1 MRRRETVVLVSG
13 GGGLNHLLR
22 EAKDAIA
29 EFGAINAGTHAS
41 SIAYYSFL
49 SLVPLLALC
58 ISLISIV
65 GIDEQAVYGFLMAL
79 FPDALNG
86 LIASLVTEAY
96 KQSGLAFS
104 VSTLS
109 LVWSASKGAKALR
122 AGLNAAY
129 GEQENRNTV
138 VVTIIS
144 IVAVV
149 AMGVLIAA
157 AMWLI
162 FGNSL
167 LHILSRSFPGLQPLD
182 GLTELADLIATLAA
196 GVFMIA
202 LCFTCLPAGS
212 RNLRA
217 QLPGAACALV
227 GCGIFSFGFRLY
239 VDHIAS
245 SSNLYGSLATIA
257 LLLLWMYFVFFIL
270 VVGGFVNRYLTER
283 SLSRESS
290 PADTR

>member
-1 MRRRETVVLVSG
+1 M
-13 GGGLNHLLR
+13 NLLK
-22 EAKDAIA
+22 EAKEAFEEFDAI
-29 EFGAINAGTHAS
+29 GADTHAS

-65 GIDEQAVYGFLMAL
+65 GIDEQQVYSFLIVL

-86 LIASLVTEAY
+86 LIASLVSEAY
-96 KQSGLAFS
+96 RQSGLAFS
-104 VSTLS
+104 VSTIS
-109 LVWSASKGAKALR
+109 LLWSASKGAKALR
-122 AGLNAAY
+122 AGLSAAY
-129 GEQENRNTV
+129 GEQENRNPI

-144 IVAVV
+144 IAAVV

-167 LHILSRSFPGLQPLD
+167 LHILSQYVSGLQPLG
-182 GLTELADLIATLAA
+182 GLTELVDLVATLAA

-202 LCFTCLPAGS
+202 LCYTFLPAGKRS
-212 RNLRA
+212 FRA

-239 VDHIAS
+239 VDYIAT

-257 LLLLWMYFVFFIL
+257 LLLLWMFFMFFIL

-283 SLSRESS
+283 ATSREGS
-290 PADTR
+290 PTEVA